1 LTAVSAVGLVRSI
14 PVAKTFGNYAPRSA
28 VALGLFFAW
37 LAGVAYLGPQRLV
50 RYGGTYMES
59 ARLSIPSVG
68 APSLVFVHGGWPTRI
83 AMRLVAHGLRGD
95 SLEAVM
101 AQNPTCDVHNFAV
114 WYASKPVGR
123 AAAPTPLRFSPDLLN
138 TTSQME
144 IAQGD
149 EIRYRRG
156 IPLSRT
162 CLREVASD
170 TLGIIDIAPLL
181 WQGDMPGL
189 RGTGAMIVR
198 DMGPEANAR
207 LIARYPERVP
217 MLYYRPEKE
226 GVPKL
231 APYAVGIKTLWPDA

>member
-1 LTAVSAVGLVRSI
+1 
-14 PVAKTFGNYAPRSA
+14 
-28 VALGLFFAW
+28 
-37 LAGVAYLGPQRLV
+37 
-50 RYGGTYMES
+50 
-59 ARLSIPSVG
+59 
-68 APSLVFVHGGWPTRI
+68 
-83 AMRLVAHGLRGD
+83 
-95 SLEAVM
+95 M

-114 WYASKPVGR
+114 WYATKPAGR
-123 AAAPTPLRFSPDLLN
+123 TAAPTPLRFSLDHLN
-138 TTSQME
+138 PTSQME

-156 IPLSRT
+156 VPLSRA

-189 RGTGAMIVR
+189 GGSGAMIVR

-207 LIARYPERVP
+207 LIARYPARVP

-226 GVPKL
+226 GAPRL
-231 APYAVGIKTLWPDA
+231 APYAAAIKTLWPDA